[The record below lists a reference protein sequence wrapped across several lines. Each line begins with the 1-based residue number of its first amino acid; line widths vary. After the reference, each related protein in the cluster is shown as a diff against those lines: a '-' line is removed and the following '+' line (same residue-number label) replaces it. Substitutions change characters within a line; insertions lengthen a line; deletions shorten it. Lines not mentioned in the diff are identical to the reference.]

1 MKKITIINGE
11 FHEEEM
17 DAPSPKVV
25 ENHNIPPYPG
35 TDGTSGTL
43 IFGGTGG
50 GMSRFDSDEF
60 RRMWYEPFNHFQRER
75 ESDERLR
82 NVFRETMSAPERT
95 LTQIWEESGP
105 TPTVRIPITGD
116 IVRTPDDTVTSLAL
130 AMRSST
136 SAMTAMVNSYRGG
149 AYPLSGL
156 TEGIGSTSSEQR
168 QFAIL
173 WTNAQAIADRMFNQ
187 LATGTPDFWDRTE
200 EEHGRGL

>member
-11 FHEEEM
+11 FHEEEIP
-17 DAPSPKVV
+17 DSPKKVTDAD
-25 ENHNIPPYPG
+25 IPGIGG
-35 TDGTSGTL
+35 TTGTL

-50 GMSRFDSDEF
+50 EMSRFDSDEF

-75 ESDERLR
+75 ESDERLH
-82 NVFRETMSAPERT
+82 NVFRETMPTPERT

-130 AMRSST
+130 AMRSS
-136 SAMTAMVNSYRGG
+136 SLAMAAMANSYRGG

-156 TEGIGSTSSEQR
+156 TEGIMHQNEIMRRMYAAFDPYLTQENE
-168 QFAIL
+168 
-173 WTNAQAIADRMFNQ
+173 TN
-187 LATGTPDFWDRTE
+187 
-200 EEHGRGL
+200 